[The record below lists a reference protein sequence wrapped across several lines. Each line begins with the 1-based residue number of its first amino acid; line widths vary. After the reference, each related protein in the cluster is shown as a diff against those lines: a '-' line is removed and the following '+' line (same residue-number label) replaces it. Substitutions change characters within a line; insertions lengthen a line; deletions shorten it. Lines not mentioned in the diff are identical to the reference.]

1 MTTSGQADSSSYN
14 GPPSS
19 SLSTAISNFG
29 EYWRN
34 LEHVEEKLGAYQTT
48 RTSDKTLDVLRAF
61 LDCLPLDGRRNL
73 IDDIIGCGSD
83 DHLRQ
88 LASHLLSALILPSKC
103 IPTGIQLLP

>member
-19 SLSTAISNFG
+19 SLSTAISNYT
-29 EYWRN
+29 EYSRN
-34 LEHVEEKLGAYQTT
+34 LEHVKEKLGAYQTT
-48 RTSDKTLDVLRAF
+48 GTSDKTLDVLLGF
-61 LDCLPLDGRRNL
+61 LDFLPLDGRRYL
-73 IDDIIGCGSD
+73 MDDIIGCGSD

-88 LASHLLSALILPSKC
+88 LASHLLSAVILPSKC